1 MPENCD
7 GKTLSYTVARHP
19 AHNIYD
25 MYYICNMYICNND
38 ICYILI
44 IYSNNIQYIL
54 I

>member
-19 AHNIYD
+19 VHNIYD

-38 ICYILI
+38 ICYILT
-44 IYSNNIQYIL
+44 IYSNNIQYIH